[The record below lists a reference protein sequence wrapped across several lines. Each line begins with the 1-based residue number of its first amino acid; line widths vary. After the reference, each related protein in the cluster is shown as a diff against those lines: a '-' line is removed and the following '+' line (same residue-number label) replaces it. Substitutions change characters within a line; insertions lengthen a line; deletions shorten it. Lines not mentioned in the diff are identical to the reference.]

1 MMRHGILHRVRG
13 IFSFFGGGRRAVAG
27 VMPLLLLCAAA
38 GTASGQELVELYSS
52 TFDSAG
58 QQQNWVLSGDW
69 RFRNN
74 SACLQPSLGYT
85 SPATALVFSS
95 TSACAYRNSR
105 IGFAT
110 LDHDIAIPINLPKV
124 SLQWWD
130 FVGAELG
137 ADFYFV
143 QVSTDGGNTWPHEVF
158 RESADELFWDQ
169 ETVDLTPFIGET
181 IRIRFGFSTDDTV
194 TNIGWY
200 IDDVHVVG
208 ESLAEGVSAVAVNPA
223 SVVEGDV
230 GTTVMNFTLTIDPV
244 NAEEIILEHETAG
257 GTAVSG
263 LDFVASSGPVIIPAG
278 ASTHLVPVLVQGDAF
293 FEPSE
298 TFTLRIGN
306 PSANA
311 VITVGEAEGTIIDDD
326 DLTCLYEEGFETPDG
341 TFPWTIGY
349 PGLQMPE
356 DPGCQADFNAPGC
369 GLKLWHIQTASGC
382 ILPAQGGGYVSPT
395 RALVFNRET
404 DCAYDTP
411 GGVLGVVEM
420 ISGIP
425 IPDLDALS
433 AQLSFSHF
441 LEIAYNSIQP
451 QAASACVQISTDAR
465 TTWTTLRCYGPSEP
479 SDRNFLLPWQEE
491 RISLDEYLGEDVF
504 IRFVFEQPPE
514 VNTNNARG
522 WYIDDF
528 KICYA
533 PRPAGV
539 SKVTLGPASAPE
551 GNAGTS
557 TINFPVIIAPPNPS
571 AVELSY
577 ATGAFNGA
585 NAATPDVDFMTTSG
599 SKSIPAGTGLGEISV
614 VLVGDDEPE
623 AAEEHFLLNISN
635 VSSNV
640 FLVNASA
647 VGTILDDDA
656 PSTFDAG
663 LLNTVPLA
671 KNIPEAAG
679 TVTMEV
685 VLSQARTKAITVNYA
700 TRNGTAL
707 AGVGL
712 DYLATSGTLTF
723 PPNTRRRTFTLTVL
737 DDTQKEPDETFD
749 IVLTTESPYASN
761 AVIPLTIVDD
771 EPGPVPG
778 ASNLS
783 INSVTVTEGSCP
795 NISAPDPCGSFYN
808 AVFTVTLETP
818 NAGDISVDYMTE
830 DGTAQAGL
838 DYQSVTGRV
847 TIPALSTTA
856 TVSVPIYADRAI
868 EGGALRAEHFNL
880 VLFNPQG
887 NVNVVGNT
895 GVCTIRDDDF
905 LETAFGVSGSDIVLR
920 DLSNP
925 AEERRPL
932 VGVPLAL
939 TAAEF
944 KAFEYNRLYGWH
956 GDRLIGV
963 NLVSGAYT
971 ELANHGAL
979 TAGDLSGLAW
989 DHTNGEAL
997 ACSTSGE
1004 VLRISLDNGAV
1015 LQNNLLAG
1023 KKWVAIAVHPTS
1035 ARIYGLAVNAG
1046 AAELHV
1052 IHRGTPFTSA
1062 LLGTINGVVPG
1073 NPASDAFWDCDFN
1086 DQTGELVVN
1095 LFASGSPDTWET
1107 RTVQLVPSGAPPSVD
1122 SRVRLSNA
1130 PSSSIAIATPP
1141 PPPSVRWMSDLPFSG
1156 SGLKG
1161 AEFTADA
1168 ATNNVA
1174 GIGAVISGLGDI
1186 NGDTFDDFAIGA
1198 PLNTPPGSGLA
1209 EAGQVFIVF
1218 GGPGTGYPDLFSRYL
1233 KGENV
1238 FNASTFTEKHGI
1250 VINGSAAGQ
1259 RLGVSVSGV
1268 GDMNRDGVS
1277 EFALGYQSA
1286 NGTGGV
1292 FLVYGTR
1299 LLPGTFSASAI
1310 GDTSQGASVRGVNI
1324 RGVDA
1329 GDWAGAAVSGAG
1341 DFNGDGFDD
1350 LLIGAPRYGA
1360 GAAQGNGA
1368 AYVVFGTSTG
1378 IGSSGA
1384 LNLQSIAPPAG
1395 VRILGEKALDQFGAS
1410 LSGIGDVNGDGLDD
1424 IVIGAPGARTGQGYA
1439 VVLFGHPDYSLAT
1452 GPNPINLAR
1461 LSDGDPAQSPPLP
1474 NSLYFTVIMPAPGAL
1489 AALYTPQFILLPPYK
1504 PGDLGMI
1511 PGMRLSGSSGAG
1523 LGTSVSGLG
1532 DVNGDGMDDFIV
1544 GAPGYNGL
1552 TAPEPHTG
1560 RAYLVLGARGE
1571 DHRPEFSGADVG
1583 AVVPGMV
1590 IIPDDDPI
1598 GGAVAGAGD
1607 VNGDGLMDILIG
1619 SSTASP
1625 GGFNGEACVLFGASG
1640 FSGTFSLRDLGHAD
1654 PAAARGFYL
1663 YNMASGAK
1671 GGLGLSVAPAGDIN
1685 NDGVAD
1691 FLLGRSGGLFA
1702 LLGAPSGD
1710 SAVYQNR
1717 MRSGVSDVGSG
1728 LPSGGGIDLGL
1739 NTRRLVGAT
1748 GNGKHLA
1755 PASRVAI
1762 EFKNGGVGP
1771 ESRNPSTQSVTI
1783 FRKAAPDVPVGRGA
1797 VDDDLWTPAGVHW
1810 LLQTDRQGFSESK
1823 IELYYRP
1830 EEIAGLDPDKLA
1842 VFYAKPGRPLS
1853 SATAWS
1859 WLPFIHDT
1867 DRRVFTVSRAHGS
1880 NPQAEFNG
1888 YYAIIQADLLT
1899 YLGGVIPSVGVTPD
1913 TVYLYG
1919 PEVVPANKAFWHQR
1933 DKRLYAVGAGEV
1945 RIKWKNN
1952 EGVIV
1957 SEVRVLNLW
1966 PDAATGNYQ
1975 DLMADTPPVNMN
1987 TAGGAVEFKYGRV
2000 TESDPTF
2007 VNRSNVDGNN
2017 VMQDRLFA
2025 GGLTRN
2031 NDPNNAQGPENPDTT
2046 ARVLVMLSTREEPS
2060 QGDVYFQFIRMVKWN
2075 NTETLKGGAAGVSWP
2090 VGQHIAGSTSLQYRQ
2105 FHDEAAGA
2113 PYVLFSRAPYAPNTD
2128 RYPGFYNREART
2140 GTIVPVNVKR
2150 KDESDLVLAF
2160 YQLGTRLL
2168 DGRTGNRAT
2177 VPQTSLPL
2185 SAFEWPYAAT
2195 KYNLAW
2201 TPTGSTI
2208 VIAKQ
2213 NGTGELDITAYGQ
2226 NLDVYVQNDPALPGF
2241 NPNEEHA
2248 LLAPYGGG
2256 TAMFALR
2263 NDLNDTAN
2271 PQSSDSY
2278 TSEPY
2283 AMLVYD
2289 DPNDL
2294 LPNGS
2299 PRTKTKPYRVVAEE
2313 GIYTFSPWPGVPAA
2327 QDPFEGTA
2335 GAFINP
2341 PYPLSIFAYVEE
2353 NTFTTD
2359 SANFVFEDR
2368 TGRHWAKSATG
2379 TTSSL
2384 KMLFYYPPQPGFY
2397 FPPAYIRKHKG
2408 NRATAWDGN
2417 VPFLDGGPS
2426 FKGITPKPVQYQTV
2440 WPATT
2445 PTMKLGEILIEAK
2458 YGLPQINGQCSV
2470 DLIYMQSGAANPN
2483 AKLIDPV
2490 IARKVPLEELPTD
2503 VAQGF
2508 RAGEISFPLLP
2519 PKLDYRVSW
2528 DPLARELKF
2537 KGILVDPVT
2546 GFDYVLVNVMSAA
2559 ERNAI
2564 LALSPSNASNTASD
2578 WHKAV
2583 TALYE
2588 KSRNTYDIAN
2598 SSETPYEVLAL
2609 TTGDA
2614 RGTGYVTLAMQN
2626 ANSCSPLPV
2635 SLEILRVVPDLNPG
2649 TIAIVKPSCVFDEK
2663 LTLTSTLDFA
2673 GNPADFEFEW
2683 LYVPDEGGTLP
2694 APPNPGDPTDPWRV
2708 PPLTTPTGG
2717 RGVNEITIE
2726 GPTLLTLT
2734 DNWFAMRYRR
2744 FGGTA
2749 PWGNQY
2755 SQWTPVQLA
2764 PGWIKR
2770 VVGQINP
2777 FTQRASGGG
2786 IEGAEESFAT
2796 FNADAPNTIVSMI
2809 SQAGPRFTGSVPLSC
2824 DNLDAFGLIPIYET
2838 VLNRGAALSIDSLS
2852 PINNPQVN
2860 TALLLVASRIADLYA
2875 LLGNEAYADAQDPTI
2890 GFGTKD
2896 GTYGSQATSI
2906 HAFMNQTSS
2915 LLEEELT
2922 LLRGRDDT
2930 FAPAINVDPVYNR
2943 LYWNFTTDM
2952 TGGEV
2957 AYALNYNIQDN
2968 VQGGNGVIDEADAKR
2983 LYPQGH
2989 GDAWG
2994 HYLTAL
3000 SRYYRLLRHPFYTW
3014 SPRTEA
3020 VLVGGQPVT
3029 VDFLDERKF
3038 ATIAAAKARAGAEI
3052 VNLAYSNAYVE
3063 DPAKQWQGLR
3073 DNDPDRAWGFAEWA
3087 SRAGQGALVDW
3098 AVGNAVLRAVD
3109 PNPEHRGI
3117 QKIDRTTV
3125 QELIE
3130 IASRFEEIQS
3140 KNDEADI
3147 GLNPLG
3153 LGTNVIPFDISP
3165 SEIDSGMTH
3174 FQQIWAR
3181 AATSLQNTGAAFD
3194 NAAGSTQLL
3203 RQQNDSIQDFQ
3214 RGVQETEL
3222 DFQSRLI
3229 EIFGYPYS
3237 DDIGPGGL
3245 YASGYAGPDLFHYM
3259 YGDESGIQRDNQLR
3273 VAPYNVTSTGATSTP
3288 NIPSYA
3294 ESLVSGFV
3302 AQNQY
3307 NIGTGQLVFEVGMR
3321 NYGAVQGTGGVT
3333 LPATALSNVPI
3344 TVKYNMAVTDGYFGI
3359 KKPSHWTGQRRAPG
3373 EIQNARSE
3381 LIQAVGRFMSA
3392 VDDYGGFVGKVDDNV
3407 LMLQKQFGLSADKVS
3422 LIDTRNGQRKTLQGW
3437 TIGLKSTQ
3445 IGLNVVANL
3454 VEKIVEAG
3462 KESVPTVTGIII
3474 GFSNGIIIDGLAPV
3488 RGGLKLGGTIAVE
3501 TLKTIASLLDI
3512 PMLALDQ
3519 AMARNEDTL
3528 AIETAR
3534 LEGKFANLQA
3544 VYELQDLLRSE
3555 VPLRIAVHLAH
3566 ESVVQAVGN
3575 YQKVLAEGVRT
3586 LDRREI
3592 FRNQTAAD
3600 VQSFRYR
3607 DMAFRI
3613 FRNDALQKYRAQFDL
3628 AARYTYLAAKAY
3640 DYETTMLSTDPRAGG
3655 KFLTDIVKARHI
3667 GSMADGQPQT
3677 GQGLANALAVMARNF
3692 DVLSG
3697 QLGFNNPQ
3705 VETNRFSLRH
3715 ELFRVLP
3722 TSENP
3727 SDPTWRNI
3735 MKQDYFTFGAG
3746 TAANLWDVPEFRK
3759 YCVPPDGFRTVEPG
3773 IVIPFSTTIV
3783 EGRNFFGRGDYGA
3796 LDSSYDSTQF
3806 ATKIR
3811 SVGVWFS
3818 NYDSLGLSNTPRI
3831 WLVPAGVDYL
3841 RSPSSDTGSLR
3852 AFNVMDQ
3859 VLPVPFP
3866 IGSGDLASPGW
3877 IPKVDTLSTPMI
3889 PIRRHGRFRAYHDS
3903 GEFTIGEMQRDSR
3916 LIGRSVWNSR
3926 WMLIIPA
3933 STLSSDR
3940 AEGLAR
3946 FVDGRLVN
3954 GARNGNGVSDIKIFF
3969 ETYAFPR
3976 LKSDGNK
3983 DGE

>member
-1 MMRHGILHRVRG
+1 M
-13 IFSFFGGGRRAVAG
+13 A
-27 VMPLLLLCAAA
+27 LLVLCLVPGMAA
-38 GTASGQELVELYSS
+38 GQEEVQLYGTA
-52 TFDSAG
+52 FDSDA
-58 QQQNWVLSGDW
+58 QQADWVLSGDW
-69 RFRNN
+69 RMRNN
-74 SACLQPSLGYT
+74 SACLQPALGYT

-95 TSACAYRNSR
+95 TSECAYRNNR

-110 LDHDIAIPINLPKV
+110 LEKDIAIPINLPKV
-124 SLQWWD
+124 SLHWWD
-130 FVGAELG
+130 YAAAELG

-143 QVSTDGGNTWPHEVF
+143 QISTDGGNTWPHEVF
-158 RESADELFWDQ
+158 RDSVDELFWDQ
-169 ETVDLTPFIGET
+169 ETVDLTPFIGSS
-181 IRIRFGFSTDDTV
+181 IRIRFGFTTDDTV

-208 ESLAEGVSAVAVNPA
+208 ETLPEGVSAVAVNPA
-223 SVVEGDV
+223 SITEGNA
-230 GTTVMNFTLTIDPV
+230 GTKTLNFTLTIDPV
-244 NAEEIILEHETAG
+244 NAEEIVLEHETVG
-257 GTAVSG
+257 GTAVAG
-263 LDFVASSGPVIIPAG
+263 LDFVAASGPIVIPAG
-278 ASTHLVPVLVQGDAF
+278 ASTHQVPVLVLGDAF

-298 TFTLRIGN
+298 SFTLLIGN
-306 PSANA
+306 PPDNA
-311 VITVGEAEGTIIDDD
+311 RITVDSAQGTILDDD
-326 DLTCLYEEGFETPDG
+326 PLSCLYEEGFETPDG
-341 TFPWTIGY
+341 TFPWSLGY
-349 PGLQMPE
+349 PSLQAPE
-356 DPGCQADFNAPGC
+356 DTDCVSSFTAPGC
-369 GLKLWHIQTASGC
+369 DLQLWHIQTGSGC
-382 ILPAQGGGYVSPT
+382 ILPAQGGGYISPA
-395 RALVFNRET
+395 RALVFNREA
-404 DCAYDTP
+404 DCSYDTP
-411 GGVLGVVEM
+411 GGVVGVVEM
-420 ISGIP
+420 KSGIP
-425 IPDLDALS
+425 IPDVDALS

-441 LEIAYNSIQP
+441 LEIAFNTIQP
-451 QAASACVQISTDAR
+451 QPARACVQISTDAR
-465 TTWTTLRCYGPSEP
+465 TSWQTLRCYGPTEP

-491 RISLDEYLGEDVF
+491 HISLDDYLGEDVF
-504 IRFVFEQPPE
+504 IRFVFEQPAE
-514 VNTNNARG
+514 VNRNTARG

-539 SKVTLGPASAPE
+539 SKVTLGAASAPE
-551 GNAGTS
+551 GNTGTS
-557 TINFPVIIAPPNPS
+557 LITFPVTIQPPNPS
-571 AVELSY
+571 PVTLSY
-577 ATGAFNGA
+577 GTAALSVN
-585 NAATPDVDFMTTSG
+585 NAATPDVDYMTTSG
-599 SKSIPAGTGLGEISV
+599 TVTIPASTPLGNIPI

-623 AAEEHFLLNISN
+623 AAQELFSLSIAN
-635 VSSNV
+635 VSTNV
-640 FLVNASA
+640 FLVNTSA
-647 VGTILDDDA
+647 AGTILDDDA

-663 LLNTVPLA
+663 IANTSPLV
-671 KNIPEAAG
+671 KNIPEEAG
-679 TVTMEV
+679 TVTIEV
-685 VLSQARTKAITVNYA
+685 LLSQARTKAITVNYT

-712 DYLATSGTLTF
+712 DYVAASGTLTF
-723 PPNTRRRTFTLTVL
+723 PPNTRRRTFNLTIL
-737 DDTQKEPDETFD
+737 DDTQKEPDETLD
-749 IVLTTESPYASN
+749 IVLTTDSPYASN
-761 AVIPLTIVDD
+761 AAIPLTIVDN

-778 ASNLS
+778 ASDLS
-783 INSVTVTEGSCP
+783 VNDVTVTEGSCAS
-795 NISAPDPCGSFYN
+795 ISAPDPCATPFN
-808 AVFTVTLETP
+808 AVFTVTLATP
-818 NAGDISVDYMTE
+818 NAGDISMDYMTE
-830 DGTAQAGL
+830 GNTAEAET
-838 DYQSVTGRV
+838 DFVPVTGTV

-856 TVSVPIYADRAI
+856 TITVPIYADRAV
-868 EGGALRAEHFNL
+868 EGGAARSEQFNL

-887 NVNVVGNT
+887 NVNVVDNT

-905 LETAFGVSGSDIVLR
+905 LETAFGVDGSDIALR

-925 AEERRPL
+925 AEERYPL

-944 KAFEYNRLYGWH
+944 KAFEFNRLYGWH
-956 GDRLIGV
+956 QDRLISV

-971 ELANHGAL
+971 EVANLGAL

-989 DHTNGEAL
+989 DHTNGDAL

-1004 VLRISLDNGAV
+1004 ILRINLANGTV
-1015 LQNNLLAG
+1015 VQNNNLGA
-1023 KKWVAIAVHPTS
+1023 KKWVALAVHPTS
-1035 ARIYGLAVNAG
+1035 ARIYGVALNGG
-1046 AAELHV
+1046 AAELHA
-1052 IHRGTPFTSA
+1052 IFRGTPFTSSLIGA
-1062 LLGTINGVVPG
+1062 INGITPG
-1073 NPASDAFWDCDFN
+1073 AAAKDAFWDCDFQ
-1086 DQTGELVVN
+1086 DTTGELYLN
-1095 LFASGSPDTWET
+1095 AYASGGADPDHWET
-1107 RTVQLVPSGAPPSVD
+1107 RTVQLTAQDAPPVVD
-1122 SRVRLSNA
+1122 SRVRLANA
-1130 PSSSIAIATPP
+1130 PVSSIAIATPP
-1141 PPPSVRWMSDLPFSG
+1141 PPPSVRWMTDLPYAG
-1156 SGLKG
+1156 STQKG
-1161 AEFTADA
+1161 AELTADPA
-1168 ATNNVA
+1168 ANNAA
-1174 GIGAVISGLGDI
+1174 GIGPVISGLGDI
-1186 NGDTFDDFAIGA
+1186 NGDTFEDFAIGA
-1198 PLNTPPGSGLA
+1198 PLNTPAGGQN

-1218 GGPGTGYPDLFSRYL
+1218 GGPESGYPDLFSRYL
-1233 KGENV
+1233 GGENV
-1238 FNASTFTEKHGI
+1238 FSASTFTAKNGI
-1250 VINGSAAGQ
+1250 IINGSAANQ

-1268 GDMNRDGVS
+1268 GDMNRDGLS
-1277 EFALGYQSA
+1277 ELAIGYQGADSA
-1286 NGTGGV
+1286 GGV
-1292 FLVYGTR
+1292 FLVYGSR
-1299 LLPGTFSASAI
+1299 LLPGVISASTI
-1310 GDTSQGASVRGVNI
+1310 GDTAQGATVKGVNI

-1329 GDWAGAAVSGAG
+1329 NDKAGAAVSGAG

-1350 LLIGAPRYGA
+1350 MVIGAPHYGA
-1360 GAAQGNGA
+1360 GAAQGAGA
-1368 AYVVFGTSTG
+1368 AYVIFGTNTG
-1378 IGSSGA
+1378 IGSSGL
-1384 LNLQSIAPPAG
+1384 LNLQSLAPPAG
-1395 VRILGEKALDQFGAS
+1395 VRILGEKAMDQFGAS
-1410 LSGIGDVNGDGLDD
+1410 VGGVGDVNGDGLGD
-1424 IVIGAPGARTGQGYA
+1424 IAFGAPNALTGKGYA

-1452 GPNPINLAR
+1452 GPNPINFAR
-1461 LSDGDPAQSPPLP
+1461 LSDGDPSQVPPLP
-1474 NSLYFTVIMPAPGAL
+1474 NSLYFTVIMPADGGL

-1504 PGDLGMI
+1504 PGDLGKI
-1511 PGMRLSGSSGAG
+1511 PGMRLSGSGVAA

-1532 DVNGDGMDDFIV
+1532 DVNGDGLDDMIV
-1544 GAPGYNGL
+1544 GAPGFNG
-1552 TAPEPHTG
+1552 AAQPEPHTG
-1560 RAYLVLGARGE
+1560 RAYVVLGARGE
-1571 DHRPEFSGADVG
+1571 DHKPEFTEAQVG
-1583 AVVPGMV
+1583 AAVPGMIV
-1590 IIPDDDPI
+1590 IPDDDPI

-1619 SSTASP
+1619 SPTASP
-1625 GGFNGEACVLFGASG
+1625 GGFSGESCVLFGAKG
-1640 FSGTFSLRDLGHAD
+1640 FTGTFSLRDLGGAD
-1654 PAAARGFYL
+1654 EAAAKGFYL
-1663 YNMASGAK
+1663 YNMADGAK
-1671 GGLGLSVAPAGDIN
+1671 AGLGAAVAPAGDIN
-1685 NDGVAD
+1685 NDGTAD
-1691 FLLGRSGGLFA
+1691 FLVGRTGGLFA
-1702 LLGAPSGD
+1702 LLGASGRD
-1710 SAVYQNR
+1710 SATYLNV
-1717 MRSGVSDVGSG
+1717 MRSGVNDVGSG

-1739 NTRRLVGAT
+1739 STRRPVGST
-1748 GNGKHLA
+1748 GNGKHLT
-1755 PASRVAI
+1755 PASRVTI

-1771 ESRNPSTQSVTI
+1771 EKNNPSTQSVVLYK
-1783 FRKAAPDVPVGRGA
+1783 KAAPDVPVGNGA
-1797 VDDDLWTPAGVHW
+1797 VDDALWVPAGVHW

-1823 IELYYRP
+1823 IELHYRP
-1830 EEIAGLDPDKLA
+1830 EEIAGLNPDKLA
-1842 VFYAKPGRPLS
+1842 VFYAKPGKPLS
-1853 SATAWS
+1853 STTTWS
-1859 WLPFIHDT
+1859 WLPFVHDS
-1867 DRRVFTVSRAHGS
+1867 DRRVFTISRTHGA
-1880 NPQAEFNG
+1880 NPQADFNG

-1919 PEVVPANKAFWHQR
+1919 PEVVPSTKAFWHQR

-1945 RIKWKNN
+1945 RIKWKNA
-1952 EGVIV
+1952 EGTVV

-1966 PDAATGNYQ
+1966 PEAATGNYQ
-1975 DLMADTPPVNMN
+1975 ELVANTPAVDMN
-1987 TAGGAVEFKYGRV
+1987 TAGTSVEFKYGRI
-2000 TESDPTF
+2000 TESDATF
-2007 VNRSNVDGNN
+2007 VKGTNVDANN
-2017 VMQDRLFA
+2017 VMQDRLFT

-2031 NDPNNAQGPENPDTT
+2031 DDPNNPQGPENTETT
-2046 ARVLVMLSTREEPS
+2046 ARVLVMLSTKEDPS
-2060 QGDVYFQFIRMVKWN
+2060 QGDIYFQFVRMVKWN
-2075 NTETLKGGAAGVSWP
+2075 NSAVIKGGVAGVSWP
-2090 VGQHIAGSTSLQYRQ
+2090 VGQYIAGATSTQYRQ
-2105 FHDEAAGA
+2105 YHDETAGSPFVMFA
-2113 PYVLFSRAPYAPNTD
+2113 KAPYAPKTT
-2128 RYPGFYNREART
+2128 RYPGFYDRTSRT

-2160 YQLGTRLL
+2160 YQHGTRLI
-2168 DGRTGNRAT
+2168 DGRTGNRAV
-2177 VPQTSLPL
+2177 VPGTSQTL
-2185 SAFEWPYAAT
+2185 SAFQWPYTTT

-2201 TPTGSTI
+2201 TPTGASI

-2213 NGTGELDITAYGQ
+2213 NGTGELDVTAYGT

-2248 LLAPYGGG
+2248 LIAPYGGG
-2256 TAMFALR
+2256 NAMFALR
-2263 NDLNDTAN
+2263 NDLNNTAN
-2271 PQSSDSY
+2271 PQSDAY

-2294 LPNGS
+2294 LPDGS
-2299 PRTKTKPYRVVAEE
+2299 PRTKTKPYKVVAEE

-2341 PYPLSIFAYVEE
+2341 PYPLSIFAYVPE
-2353 NTFTTD
+2353 NTFTSD
-2359 SANFVFEDR
+2359 SADYVFEDR
-2368 TGRHWAKSATG
+2368 TDRHWAKSATG
-2379 TTSSL
+2379 TSASI

-2397 FPPAYIRKHKG
+2397 FPPAYISKHKG
-2408 NRATAWDGN
+2408 GSATAWSGN
-2417 VPFLDGGPS
+2417 VPFLDGGAS
-2426 FKGITPKPVQYQTV
+2426 VSTKTPKPVQYQTA
-2440 WPATT
+2440 WPANV
-2445 PTMKLGEILIEAK
+2445 PTMKLGEVLIEAK

-2470 DLIYMQSGAANPN
+2470 DLIYMQSGTANPS

-2490 IARKVPLEELPTD
+2490 ITRKVALEELPTD
-2503 VAQGF
+2503 VSQGF
-2508 RAGEISFPLLP
+2508 RAGEITFPLLP

-2528 DPLARELKF
+2528 DPLARVLKF

-2546 GFDYVLVNVMSAA
+2546 GFDYVLLNVMTAA
-2559 ERNAI
+2559 DRDAI

-2583 TALYE
+2583 TALYNQ
-2588 KSRNTYDIAN
+2588 SRNTYDIAN
-2598 SSETPYEVLAL
+2598 SSTTPYEVLAL
-2609 TTGDA
+2609 STGDA

-2635 SLEILRVVPDLNPG
+2635 SLEILRVVAEPNPG
-2649 TIAIVKPSCVFDEK
+2649 NIAIVKPSCVFDEK
-2663 LTLTSTLDFA
+2663 LTLTSTLDFG
-2673 GNPADFEFEW
+2673 GNPGNFEFEW
-2683 LYVPDEGGTLP
+2683 RYVPDEGGTLP
-2694 APPNPGDPTDPWRV
+2694 DMPNPSDPTDPWKV
-2708 PPLTTPTGG
+2708 PPLNTPTSGAG
-2717 RGVNEITIE
+2717 INEITIE

-2744 FGGTA
+2744 VGGAA

-2755 SQWTPVQLA
+2755 SAWTPVQMA

-2777 FTQRASGGG
+2777 YTQRASGGG
-2786 IEGAEESFAT
+2786 IEGAEESFAS
-2796 FNADAPNTIVSMI
+2796 FNADAPNTIISMI
-2809 SQAGPRFTGSVPLSC
+2809 SQAGPRFTGSVPLNC

-2838 VLNRGAALSIDSLS
+2838 VLNRGATLSIDSLS

-2896 GTYGSQATSI
+2896 GTYGTQATSI

-2930 FAPAINVDPVYNR
+2930 FAPALNVDPVYNR

-2957 AYALNYNIQDN
+2957 AYALNYNILDN
-2968 VQGGNGVIDEADAKR
+2968 VNGGNGVIDEADAKR

-3052 VNLAYSNAYVE
+3052 VNLAYSNSYVE
-3063 DPAKQWQGLR
+3063 DPSKQWQGLR
-3073 DNDPDRAWGFAEWA
+3073 DKDPGRAWGFSEWA
-3087 SRAGQGALVDW
+3087 SRAGQGALIDW

-3109 PNPEHRGI
+3109 PDPDHKGI

-3125 QELIE
+3125 QDLIE
-3130 IASRFEEIQS
+3130 VASRFEEVQA
-3140 KNDEADI
+3140 KCDEADI

-3165 SEIDSGMTH
+3165 SEIDAGKTH
-3174 FQQIWAR
+3174 FQQIWDR
-3181 AATSLQNTGAAFD
+3181 AVTALQNSGAAFD
-3194 NAAGSTQLL
+3194 NAVGATQLL
-3203 RQQNDSIQDFQ
+3203 RQQNDSVQDFQ
-3214 RGVQETEL
+3214 RAAQETEL

-3245 YASGYAGPDLFHYM
+3245 YESGYEGPDIFHYM
-3259 YGDESGIQRDNQLR
+3259 LGDKSGIERDNQLR
-3273 VAPYNVTSTGATSTP
+3273 VAPYNVTSSGNTNTA

-3307 NIGTGQLVFEVGMR
+3307 NIGKGSLVFEVGMR
-3321 NYGAVQGTGGVT
+3321 NYGTVQGTDGVT
-3333 LPATALSNVPI
+3333 MPTGGPLTKVPI
-3344 TVKYNMAVTDGYFGI
+3344 TVKYNMSVTNGLFGI
-3359 KKPSHWTGQRRAPG
+3359 TKPSNWTGQRRAPG

-3381 LIQAVGRFMSA
+3381 LVQAVGRFMSA
-3392 VDDYGGFVGKVDDNV
+3392 VDDYGSFVGKVDDTT
-3407 LMLQKQFGLSADKVS
+3407 LMLQKQFNLSADKIS
-3422 LIDTRNGQRKTLQGW
+3422 LIDTRNDKREDFQKW

-3445 IGLNVVANL
+3445 IGLNVIANL
-3454 VEKIVEAG
+3454 IEKITEAG

-3501 TLKTIASLLDI
+3501 TLKAVANLLDI
-3512 PMLALDQ
+3512 PMLAIDQ
-3519 AMARNEDTL
+3519 AMARQEDTL
-3528 AIETAR
+3528 TIETAR

-3555 VPLRIAVHLAH
+3555 IPLRIAVHSAH
-3566 ESVVQAVGN
+3566 EAVVQAIGN
-3575 YQKVLAEGVRT
+3575 YQKALAEGVRT

-3600 VQSFRYR
+3600 TQSFRYR

-3640 DYETTMLSTDPRAGG
+3640 DYETTMLSNDPRAGS
-3655 KFLTDIVKARHI
+3655 KFLTDIVKARSI
-3667 GSMADGQPQT
+3667 GAMADGQPQT
-3677 GQGLANALAVMARNF
+3677 GQGLANPLAVMARNF

-3722 TSENP
+3722 TSDNP

-3735 MKQDYFTFGAG
+3735 LKQDYHTFGAG
-3746 TAANLWDVPEFRK
+3746 TVDNLWDVPEFREH
-3759 YCVPPDGFRTVEPG
+3759 CVPPDGFGAVEPG
-3773 IVIPFSTTIV
+3773 IVIPFTTTIV
-3783 EGRNFFGRGDYGA
+3783 EGKNFFGRGDYGA

-3818 NYDSLGLSNTPRI
+3818 NYDVLGLSNTPRI

-3841 RSPSSDTGSLR
+3841 RSPSSASGKPR
-3852 AFNVMDQ
+3852 AFSVMDQ

-3866 IGSGDLASPGW
+3866 IGTADIGAPGW
-3877 IPKVDTLSTPMI
+3877 IPKIDTLSAPMI

-3903 GEFTIGEMQRDSR
+3903 GEFSIDEMQRDSR

-3933 STLSSDR
+3933 STLSNDR

-3946 FVDGRLVN
+3946 FVDGRTVN
-3954 GARNGNGVSDIKIFF
+3954 GVRNGNGVSDIKVFF

-3976 LKSDGNK
+3976 LKSDGSKEDN
-3983 DGE
+3983 